1 MWWLA
6 WLVGESFTSTDFD
19 SKDPFFRIQWSRLTQ
34 WDLDFKNN
42 LPDQT
47 NTDFRI
53 YDLVGAEPIW
63 GENCAI
69 DLKEY
74 DKEGQPGNLKLCWAA
89 RPGNLVHVLK
99 TRQYWSSHVK
109 SLGTKTRTISS
120 YYQTMTKIP
129 SVSSQTS
136 HQICNGLARA
146 TVQQCLVKANLA
158 QQLEKSSSQ
167 QTEKRRKRRARW
179 PFGNQT

>member
-6 WLVGESFTSTDFD
+6 WLVGESFTSTDFN

-34 WDLDFKNN
+34 RDLDFKNN

-53 YDLVGAEPIW
+53 YDLVGAEPSW

-69 DLKEY
+69 DLKEHE
-74 DKEGQPGNLKLCWAA
+74 KEGQPGNLKLCWAA

-99 TRQYWSSHVK
+99 TRQYWSSHWVPK
-109 SLGTKTRTISS
+109 QEQYLLTTKQWRKFRLFLPKPAI
-120 YYQTMTKIP
+120 K
-129 SVSSQTS
+129 
-136 HQICNGLARA
+136 ICNGLARA
-146 TVQQCLVKANLA
+146 TVQQCLVKATLA
-158 QQLEKSSSQ
+158 QQLEKSSGQ

>member
-1 MWWLA
+1 MWWLE
-6 WLVGESFTSTDFD
+6 WLVGESFTSMDFN

-69 DLKEY
+69 DLKEH

-89 RPGNLVHVLK
+89 RMGNLVHVLK
-99 TRQYWSSHVK
+99 TRQYWSSHCVPK
-109 SLGTKTRTISS
+109 QEQYLLTTKQWR
-120 YYQTMTKIP
+120 KIRLFLPKPAIKYATASHVPRCNNVLSKPTWPNSWRNHPANRQRNAGNGMHADP
-129 SVSSQTS
+129 SV
-136 HQICNGLARA
+136 I
-146 TVQQCLVKANLA
+146 
-158 QQLEKSSSQ
+158 
-167 QTEKRRKRRARW
+167 KRS
-179 PFGNQT
+179 